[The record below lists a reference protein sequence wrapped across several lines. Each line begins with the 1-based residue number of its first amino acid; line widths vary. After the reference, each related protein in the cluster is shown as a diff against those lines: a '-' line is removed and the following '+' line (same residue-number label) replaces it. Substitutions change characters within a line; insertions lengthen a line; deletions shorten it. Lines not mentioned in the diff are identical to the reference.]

1 MKKTAY
7 FVAGAGGEVEIR
19 FADLR
24 QAFAHAKEVAKENK
38 FHTAYMRKIVWDADR
53 RIISHEG
60 CKVDAS
66 GKWEYLYR

>member
-19 FADLR
+19 FTDLR

-38 FHTAYMRKIVWDADR
+38 FNTAYMRKIVWDADR